1 MPQKFDFPHAFRPLN
16 MSLWYVHRPVAY
28 SRSHAVGLLVPDIT
42 DPLFA
47 ELIPAIEERLGA
59 ENFMTIVG
67 NTAENPDKEERLLR
81 KMQEFPPD
89 GVLICPVVGSQFLTR
104 IRYSAGGPAIVAFR
118 RRALGLDYVGVDEA
132 EGAQLAVEHLY
143 QVGHRRIAFIG
154 GDPNASTGRERI
166 EGYQLALTPLGL
178 RFDAGL
184 LIPSAP
190 TRRGGHD
197 SVERLLRME
206 NRPTAAVCFND
217 VVALGVIK
225 ALQLSDLKV
234 GVDFGVVGFNNT
246 PDAAQSL
253 PSVTSIDT
261 LPRRLGE
268 TAAELLI
275 RRIEKRDSTIQTVIL
290 RPRLIVRESS
300 LSSPW

>member
-1 MPQKFDFPHAFRPLN
+1 
-16 MSLWYVHRPVAY
+16 
-28 SRSHAVGLLVPDIT
+28 
-42 DPLFA
+42 
-47 ELIPAIEERLGA
+47 
-59 ENFMTIVG
+59 
-67 NTAENPDKEERLLR
+67 
-81 KMQEFPPD
+81 
-89 GVLICPVVGSQFLTR
+89 LICPVVGSQFLTR

-143 QVGHRRIAFIG
+143 QVGHRRIAFVG

-166 EGYQLALTPLGL
+166 EGYQLALARLGL

-190 TRRGGHD
+190 TRRGGYD
-197 SVERLLRME
+197 SVQRLLRME

-225 ALQLSDLKV
+225 ALQFSDLKV

-253 PSVTSIDT
+253 PSVTTIDT

-275 RRIEKRDSTIQTVIL
+275 RRIEKRDSTIQTVLL
-290 RPRLIVRESS
+290 RPRLVVRESS
-300 LSSPW
+300 LPSLR